1 MGLGPSARGLT
12 QRRTRS
18 EDELEDPETNET
30 ETSAQRPALRT
41 NSCSFMA
48 FTPQVRSE

>member
-18 EDELEDPETNET
+18 EDELEDPETNEP
-30 ETSAQRPALRT
+30 RPAPSADLRT